1 MAAGGD
7 LTTLRLHL
15 CPLAE
20 LGADTVLEFEVLDG
34 ARRVVRRG
42 SAVPA
47 GLPVLPRTELVVS
60 GRDVLLL
67 RVVLPKVSG
76 ARLRAALPAL
86 AEPMLLGEL
95 ERNLVVAGRPDAER
109 RATLAVVDRA
119 LLRRALDLFARLGIR
134 PASATPE
141 PLAIAAAPGRWRCR
155 RRGAATVLRIDR
167 DLGIACAAG
176 DEPPV
181 ELRLAL
187 AQAAA
192 RPQAIEVDGP
202 CDTAAWSAALGVPV
216 VEAGPEARAA
226 PVELELL
233 QYDFAPRL
241 ADWKA
246 WRPAAALAVALL
258 VVWIAGLNLEASMMQ
273 REARQLR
280 ERMSAALRETFPRVP
295 VVLDAPAQMR
305 RGLAELRA
313 AAGTGDAEDFLPLA
327 AGLAR
332 LLDGEAEAVR
342 GLEYRERSLQVRF
355 DPRAVDTADKRG
367 AILERLARGGL
378 AGSFTASTL
387 SVRRRGAS

>member
-1 MAAGGD
+1 M
-7 LTTLRLHL
+7 TTLRVHL
-15 CPLAE
+15 CPLGELAAE
-20 LGADTVLEFEVLDG
+20 SVLDFEVLDS
-34 ARRVVRRG
+34 ARRVLERG
-42 SAVPA
+42 TAVPA
-47 GLPVLPRTELVVS
+47 GLPVLARTELVLA

-67 RVVLPKVSG
+67 RAVLPKVSG

-95 ERNLVVAGRPDAER
+95 ERNLVVAARPDAER

-141 PLAIAAAPGRWRCR
+141 PLAIAASAERWRMR
-155 RRGAATVLRIDR
+155 RRGGTLAVRMGR
-167 DLGIACAAG
+167 EMGMSCAAN
-176 DEPPV
+176 DDPPV
-181 ELRLAL
+181 ELHLAL

-192 RPQAIEVDGP
+192 RPEAIEVEGP
-202 CDTAAWSAALGVPV
+202 CDTAAWSTALGLPV
-216 VEAGPEARAA
+216 LEAARETHAA
-226 PVELELL
+226 PVELDLL
-233 QYDFAPRL
+233 QYEFGPRL

-246 WRPAAALAVALL
+246 WRPAAALAAALAL
-258 VVWIAGLNLEASMMQ
+258 VWMAGINLDAWTMQ
-273 REARQLR
+273 REERELR

-327 AGLAR
+327 AAFAGIIQN
-332 LLDGEAEAVR
+332 EAEAVR
-342 GLEYRERSLQVRF
+342 ALEYRDRALQVRF
-355 DPRAVDTADKRG
+355 DPRAVDTADERS

-378 AGSFTASTL
+378 AGSFAASTL
-387 SVRRRGAS
+387 SVRKKGAT